1 MWHLVYPFASNFGR
15 RFGEMPPSESLM
27 SEEHPTS
34 VAERPPVIRFQSA
47 RIKDVARAAGVST
60 ATVSHVINGTKSV
73 TDDTRKRVLD
83 AIKLCEYSPNA
94 HARSLASGRS
104 NMLGLLISDIS
115 NPFFPDVVKAIETAA
130 FERGYNVILL
140 NTNYDPE
147 RAAEYV
153 RRFSELKMAGVALMT
168 SELDS
173 ELFEAIA
180 RRQVS
185 VVFDSTGMA
194 SERMSNICVDYATGI
209 EEAVRH
215 LVSLGHRRIAHIAGA
230 SRIPS
235 GVIRREA
242 FVDFMKL
249 YLPGEPAPAVYEGD
263 FRLDGGRRAACEIL
277 AAKELPTAVVA
288 ANDMMA
294 LGAMREFRKAGL
306 SIPEDISVVGF
317 DDIAFAALSEPPL
330 TTVYSPRVEIGHL
343 VVEALVALIEQPDQ
357 KGTELRI
364 PTHLITRDSTAPPRP
379 APPVYSGG
387 KI

>member
-1 MWHLVYPFASNFGR
+1 MI
-15 RFGEMPPSESLM
+15 
-27 SEEHPTS
+27 
-34 VAERPPVIRFQSA
+34 ERPAVPPFQTS
-47 RIKDVARAAGVST
+47 RIKDVAREAGVST
-60 ATVSHVINGTKSV
+60 ATVSHVINGTKYV

-83 AIKLCEYSPNA
+83 AIKRCEYSPNA
-94 HARSLASGRS
+94 HARLLASGRS

-115 NPFFPDVVKAIETAA
+115 NPFFPEVVKAIEAAA

-140 NTNYDPE
+140 NTNYDPA

-153 RRFSELKMAGVALMT
+153 RRLSELKMAGVALMT

-173 ELFEAIA
+173 ELFQEIT

-185 VVFDSTGMA
+185 VVFDSHDLPGG
-194 SERMSNICVDYATGI
+194 RMSNICVDYAAGI

-235 GVIRREA
+235 GVIRRDA
-242 FVDFMKL
+242 FLDFTARH
-249 YLPGEPAPAVYEGD
+249 LPDGPPPAVYEGD
-263 FRLDGGRRAACEIL
+263 FRLDGGRRTASEIL
-277 AAKELPTAVVA
+277 AAPELPTAVVA

-317 DDIAFAALSEPPL
+317 DDIAFAALAEPPL
-330 TTVYSPRVEIGHL
+330 TTICLPRVELGRRA
-343 VVEALVALIEQPDQ
+343 VEALMTNIEHPERRGVQVN
-357 KGTELRI
+357 I
-364 PTHLITRDSTAPPRP
+364 PTYLITRASTGPAAPAAGQTAKR
-379 APPVYSGG
+379 AARAR
-387 KI
+387 KRDKAR

>member
-1 MWHLVYPFASNFGR
+1 MR
-15 RFGEMPPSESLM
+15 
-27 SEEHPTS
+27 EEHRSQVVEHPPIPPFKTS
-34 VAERPPVIRFQSA
+34 
-47 RIKDVARAAGVST
+47 RIKDVAREAGVST
-60 ATVSHVINGTKSV
+60 ATVSHVINGTKYV

-83 AIKLCEYSPNA
+83 AVERCEYHPNA

-115 NPFFPDVVKAIETAA
+115 NPFFPEVVKSIESAA

-147 RAAEYV
+147 RAADYV
-153 RRFSELKMAGVALMT
+153 RRLSELKMAGVALMT

-173 ELFEAIA
+173 DLFHEIT

-185 VVFDSTGMA
+185 VVFDSHDLAG
-194 SERMSNICVDYATGI
+194 ERMSNICVDYAAGI

-242 FVDFMKL
+242 FIDFMRR
-249 YLPGEPAPAVYEGD
+249 YLPDEPAPAVYEGD
-263 FRLDGGRRAACEIL
+263 FRLDGGRRAASEIL
-277 AAKELPTAVVA
+277 ALPELPTAVIA

-306 SIPEDISVVGF
+306 SIPADISVVGF

-330 TTVYSPRVEIGHL
+330 TTVCSPRAEIGRR
-343 VVEALVALIEQPDQ
+343 VVEALVALIEHPEQQ
-357 KGTELRI
+357 GSELRI
-364 PTHLITRDSTAPPRP
+364 PTHLITRDSTAPPR
-379 APPVYSGG
+379 
-387 KI
+387 K

>member
-1 MWHLVYPFASNFGR
+1 
-15 RFGEMPPSESLM
+15 M
-27 SEEHPTS
+27 SS
-34 VAERPPVIRFQSA
+34 IR
-47 RIKDVARAAGVST
+47 DVARAAGVST
-60 ATVSHVINGTKSV
+60 ATVSHVVNN
-73 TDDTRKRVLD
+73 TRFVSEEVRARVL
-83 AIKLCEYSPNA
+83 AAVERCGYYPNA

-115 NPFFPDVVKAIETAA
+115 NPFFPEVVKAIESAA

-147 RAAEYV
+147 RAADYV
-153 RRFSELKMAGVALMT
+153 GRLSELKMAGVALMT

-173 ELFEAIA
+173 ELFHEIT

-185 VVFDSTGMA
+185 VVFDSHDVTG
-194 SERMSNICVDYATGI
+194 ERMSNICVDYAAGI

-242 FVDFMKL
+242 FLDFMKR
-249 YLPGEPAPAVYEGD
+249 YLPDEPEPAVYEGD
-263 FRLDGGRRAACEIL
+263 FRLDGGRRAASEIL
-277 AAKELPTAVVA
+277 AAEELPTAVIA

-306 SIPEDISVVGF
+306 SIPQDISVVGF
-317 DDIAFAALSEPPL
+317 DDISFAALSEPPL
-330 TTVYSPRVEIGHL
+330 TTVCSPRAEIGRR
-343 VVEALVALIEQPDQ
+343 VVETLVALIERPEQ
-357 KGTELRI
+357 KGSELRI
-364 PTHLITRDSTAPPRP
+364 PTHLITRDSTAPPR
-379 APPVYSGG
+379 
-387 KI
+387 K

>member
-1 MWHLVYPFASNFGR
+1 MR
-15 RFGEMPPSESLM
+15 
-27 SEEHPTS
+27 EEQQQRI
-34 VAERPPVIRFQSA
+34 AERPPVPPFQTS
-47 RIKDVARAAGVST
+47 RIKDVAREAGVST

-73 TDDTRKRVLD
+73 TEDTRKRVLD
-83 AIKLCEYSPNA
+83 AIKRCEYSPNA

-115 NPFFPDVVKAIETAA
+115 NPFFPEVVKAIETAA

-153 RRFSELKMAGVALMT
+153 RRLSELKMAGVALMT
-168 SELDS
+168 SELDA
-173 ELFEAIA
+173 ELFEAIT

-185 VVFDSTGMA
+185 VVFDSTDMA
-194 SERMSNICVDYATGI
+194 SARMSNICVDYAAGI

-242 FVDFMKL
+242 FTDFMKR
-249 YLPGEPAPAVYEGD
+249 YLPDEPAPAIYEGD
-263 FRLDGGRRAACEIL
+263 FRLDGGRRAASEIL
-277 AAKELPTAVVA
+277 AGKELPTAVVA

-306 SIPEDISVVGF
+306 SIPGDISVVGF

-330 TTVYSPRVEIGHL
+330 TTVYSPRVEIGRR
-343 VVEALVALIEQPDQ
+343 VVEALVTLIEHPEQ
-357 KGTELRI
+357 KGKELRI
-364 PTHLITRDSTAPPRP
+364 PTHLITRDSTAPPR
-379 APPVYSGG
+379 
-387 KI
+387 K

>member
-1 MWHLVYPFASNFGR
+1 MR
-15 RFGEMPPSESLM
+15 
-27 SEEHPTS
+27 EEHRRQEL
-34 VAERPPVIRFQSA
+34 ERPPVPTFQTS
-47 RIKDVARAAGVST
+47 RIKDVAREAGVST
-60 ATVSHVINGTKSV
+60 ATVSHVINGTKYVS
-73 TDDTRKRVLD
+73 DDTRRRVLD
-83 AIKLCEYSPNA
+83 AIKRCEYSPNA

-115 NPFFPDVVKAIETAA
+115 NPFFPELVKSIEAAA

-153 RRFSELKMAGVALMT
+153 RRLSELKMAGVALMT

-173 ELFEAIA
+173 ELFEAVT

-185 VVFDSTGMA
+185 VVFDSTDLTG
-194 SERMSNICVDYATGI
+194 ERMSNICVDYAAGI

-242 FVDFMKL
+242 FLDFMKRH
-249 YLPGEPAPAVYEGD
+249 LPEEPEPAVYEGD
-263 FRLDGGRRAACEIL
+263 FRLDGGRRAASEIL
-277 AAKELPTAVVA
+277 ASKELPTAVVA

-306 SIPEDISVVGF
+306 SIPGDISVVGF
-317 DDIAFAALSEPPL
+317 DDISFAALAEPPL
-330 TTVYSPRVEIGHL
+330 TTVCSPRAEIGRR
-343 VVEALVALIEQPDQ
+343 VVEALVALIERPEE

-364 PTHLITRDSTAPPRP
+364 PTHLITRDSTAPPR
-379 APPVYSGG
+379 
-387 KI
+387 K

>member
-1 MWHLVYPFASNFGR
+1 MR
-15 RFGEMPPSESLM
+15 
-27 SEEHPTS
+27 EEQQRP
-34 VAERPPVIRFQSA
+34 AAAQPPVALFKTS
-47 RIKDVARAAGVST
+47 RIKDVAHEAGVST
-60 ATVSHVINGTKSV
+60 ATVSHVINGTKYV

-83 AIKLCEYSPNA
+83 AIERCEYYPNA

-115 NPFFPDVVKAIETAA
+115 NPFFPEVVKSIESAA
-130 FERGYNVILL
+130 FEHGYNVILL
-140 NTNYDPE
+140 NTNYDAE

-153 RRFSELKMAGVALMT
+153 RRLSELKMAGVALLT

-173 ELFEAIA
+173 ELFHEIT

-185 VVFDSTGMA
+185 VVFDSIDLAGG
-194 SERMSNICVDYATGI
+194 RMSNICVDYAAGI

-235 GVIRREA
+235 GVIRRDA
-242 FVDFMKL
+242 FLDFMAR
-249 YLPGEPAPAVYEGD
+249 YLPDEPPPVVYEGD
-263 FRLDGGRRAACEIL
+263 FRLDGGRRAASEML
-277 AAKELPTAVVA
+277 AAPELPTAVVA

-306 SIPEDISVVGF
+306 SIPGDISVVGF

-330 TTVYSPRVEIGHL
+330 TTVCSPRVEIGRR
-343 VVEALVALIEQPDQ
+343 VVEALVMMIEHPEQ
-357 KGTELRI
+357 GGVELRI
-364 PTHLITRDSTAPPRP
+364 PTHLITRDSTAPPR
-379 APPVYSGG
+379 
-387 KI
+387 K

>member
-1 MWHLVYPFASNFGR
+1 MR
-15 RFGEMPPSESLM
+15 
-27 SEEHPTS
+27 EEHQRPA
-34 VAERPPVIRFQSA
+34 AEQPPVTLFKTS
-47 RIKDVARAAGVST
+47 RIKDVAHEAGVST
-60 ATVSHVINGTKSV
+60 ATVSHVINGTKYV

-83 AIKLCEYSPNA
+83 AIERCEYYPNA

-115 NPFFPDVVKAIETAA
+115 NPFFPEVVKSIEAAA
-130 FERGYNVILL
+130 FEHGYNVILL

-153 RRFSELKMAGVALMT
+153 RRLSELKMAGVALLT

-173 ELFEAIA
+173 ELFHEIT
-180 RRQVS
+180 RRQIS
-185 VVFDSTGMA
+185 VVFDSTDLAG
-194 SERMSNICVDYATGI
+194 ERMSNICVDYAAGI

-235 GVIRREA
+235 GVVRRDA
-242 FVDFMKL
+242 FLDFVAR
-249 YLPGEPAPAVYEGD
+249 YLPDEPPPAVYEGD
-263 FRLDGGRRAACEIL
+263 FRLDGGRRAASEML
-277 AAKELPTAVVA
+277 AAPELPTAVVA

-306 SIPEDISVVGF
+306 SIPGDISVVGF

-330 TTVYSPRVEIGHL
+330 TTVCSPRVEIGRR
-343 VVEALVALIEQPDQ
+343 VVEALVSMIERPDH
-357 KGTELRI
+357 GGVELRI
-364 PTHLITRDSTAPPRP
+364 PTHLITRDSTAPPR
-379 APPVYSGG
+379 
-387 KI
+387 K

>member
-1 MWHLVYPFASNFGR
+1 
-15 RFGEMPPSESLM
+15 
-27 SEEHPTS
+27 
-34 VAERPPVIRFQSA
+34 
-47 RIKDVARAAGVST
+47 VAREAGVST
-60 ATVSHVINGTKSV
+60 ATVSHVINGTKYV

-83 AIKLCEYSPNA
+83 AIKRCEYSPNA
-94 HARSLASGRS
+94 YARSLASGRS
-104 NMLGLLISDIS
+104 NMIGLLISDIS
-115 NPFFPDVVKAIETAA
+115 NPFFPEVVKAIESAA

-147 RAAEYV
+147 RAADYV
-153 RRFSELKMAGVALMT
+153 GRLSELKMAGVALMT

-173 ELFEAIA
+173 ELFEAIT

-185 VVFDSTGMA
+185 VVFDSHDVTG
-194 SERMSNICVDYATGI
+194 ERMSNICVDYAAGI

-242 FVDFMKL
+242 FQDFMRR
-249 YLPGEPAPAVYEGD
+249 YLPDEPAPAVYEGD
-263 FRLDGGRRAACEIL
+263 FRLDGGRRAASEIL
-277 AAKELPTAVVA
+277 AEKELPTAVIA

-306 SIPEDISVVGF
+306 SIPQDISVVGF
-317 DDIAFAALSEPPL
+317 DDISFAALSEPPL
-330 TTVYSPRVEIGHL
+330 TTVCSPRAEIGRR
-343 VVEALVALIEQPDQ
+343 VVETLVNMIEHAEQ

-364 PTHLITRDSTAPPRP
+364 PTHLITRDSTAPPR
-379 APPVYSGG
+379 
-387 KI
+387 K

>member
-1 MWHLVYPFASNFGR
+1 MREDHRSQPV
-15 RFGEMPPSESLM
+15 
-27 SEEHPTS
+27 
-34 VAERPPVIRFQSA
+34 ERPPLAPFKTS
-47 RIKDVARAAGVST
+47 RIKDVAREAGVST
-60 ATVSHVINGTKSV
+60 ATVSHVINGTKYV

-83 AIKLCEYSPNA
+83 AIERCEYHPNA

-115 NPFFPDVVKAIETAA
+115 NPFFPEVVKSIEAAA
-130 FERGYNVILL
+130 FEHGYNVILL

-147 RAAEYV
+147 RAADYV
-153 RRFSELKMAGVALMT
+153 RRLSELKMAGVALMT

-173 ELFEAIA
+173 ELFHEIT

-185 VVFDSTGMA
+185 VVFDSHDLA
-194 SERMSNICVDYATGI
+194 SDHMSNICVDYAAGI

-242 FVDFMKL
+242 FLDFMKR
-249 YLPGEPAPAVYEGD
+249 YLPDEPAPAVYEGD
-263 FRLDGGRRAACEIL
+263 FRLDGGRAAASEML
-277 AAKELPTAVVA
+277 SAPEMPTGVVV

-294 LGAMREFRKAGL
+294 LGARREFRKAGL
-306 SIPEDISVVGF
+306 SIPRDISLVGF

-330 TTVYSPRVEIGHL
+330 TTVCSPRAEIGRR
-343 VVEALVALIEQPDQ
+343 VVEALVTMIERPDQ
-357 KGTELRI
+357 KGSELRI
-364 PTHLITRDSTAPPRP
+364 PTHLITRDSTAPPRR
-379 APPVYSGG
+379 
-387 KI
+387 